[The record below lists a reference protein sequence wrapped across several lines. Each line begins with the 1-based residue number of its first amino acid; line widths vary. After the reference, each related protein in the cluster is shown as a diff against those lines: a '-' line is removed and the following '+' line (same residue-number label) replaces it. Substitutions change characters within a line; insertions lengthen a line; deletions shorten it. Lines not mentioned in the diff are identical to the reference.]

1 MEFCFDVTGDCKS
14 NWIPKI
20 CVHKF
25 MPLNIT
31 PTKGQDENVSYIG
44 QRGDYRPVNSANPI
58 CSWFI
63 INLNSNHMSLD
74 QDNKHRSSTH
84 FRGWHL
90 QWLTV
95 AWEHMDTGNLNCL
108 LFKRKKKPTSYPAP
122 YSEPLK
128 NLSLPSLPAFTIN
141 SSFRWRNEITCSWN
155 WH

>member
-108 LFKRKKKPTSYPAP
+108 LFKRKQ
-122 YSEPLK
+122 PLTLHHTA
-128 NLSLPSLPAFTIN
+128 NLWRIFPFQVFQLLPLTVHLDEEMRLPAAGIDIN
-141 SSFRWRNEITCSWN
+141 
-155 WH
+155 